1 MKIHAALLLLALA
14 GLPVPAAAV
23 DLATEYLDRFF
34 EMYPTRATAA
44 GRHDLDEKL
53 EDLSPEARRAWS
65 RFNLEAAEG
74 FRRRLNDPATSFEDR
89 LDAELLL
96 RQAETEILEIETL
109 RRPERDPLFWTG
121 LLGEG
126 SIFLLVRDDL
136 PLPERL
142 RRAAVRADLVP
153 RLAGQAREALEGA
166 APSALSPE
174 ICQLAVYQARAS
186 AELYRASFP
195 RAAEGQPDALKTR
208 MRESGGRAAAALD
221 GLATFLEGLAKKAT
235 GTPRLGALYAERFRV
250 ITGIQEPVA
259 GVLARAEADL
269 AAKRTEAAAYGRSVW
284 KEIFP
289 GTPPPAEDREL
300 LRRLF
305 DRVAADR
312 AKTTDEFVADY
323 RTLTDQAI
331 EFVRARKIM
340 TLPEPTTIH
349 LDRSPGF
356 FLGQAVGGVYPAGPY
371 APEAE
376 TLYYLPTP
384 PDTATPEQRDAFFR
398 DFNHHF
404 NVMITPHEIIP
415 GHYTQL
421 KLAARHPRK
430 VRALFSDGVYVEGW
444 GTFCERLML
453 DLGWGGPLDRLAHLK
468 KQMENIARTV
478 VDIRV
483 HTRDMPREEV
493 LRYVREEALQD
504 EQFAGNMWVRA
515 ITSSPQLTFYHLGYR
530 QVMDLYEDVRS
541 ARGEGFDL
549 RAFMDGM
556 MEMGPVPVAHY
567 RARML
572 AAPKT

>member
-1 MKIHAALLLLALA
+1 MKIHVAILLLALA
-14 GLPVPAAAV
+14 GLPAPVAAA
-23 DLATEYLDRFF
+23 DPNEYLERYFDF
-34 EMYPTRATAA
+34 YPTRATAA

-53 EDLSPEARRAWS
+53 EDLSLERRRAWS
-65 RFNLEAAEG
+65 RFNRQAADG
-74 FRRRLNDPATSFEDR
+74 FRRRLNDPATPFEDR

-96 RQAETEILEIETL
+96 RQAELEVLDFETL

-121 LLGEG
+121 LLGEAT
-126 SIFLLVRDDL
+126 IFLLVREDL
-136 PLPERL
+136 PLPDRL
-142 RRAAVRADLVP
+142 QRAAARADLVP
-153 RLAGQAREALEGA
+153 RLVGQAREALVGT
-166 APSALSPE
+166 APSGISSE

-195 RAAEGQPDALKTR
+195 KAAEGQPDALKKR
-208 MRESGGRAAAALD
+208 MGESGGRAAAALD
-221 GLATFLEGLAKKAT
+221 ELATFLEGLVKKAT
-235 GTPRLGALYAERFRV
+235 GSPRMGALYGERFRAV
-250 ITGIQEPVA
+250 TGIQEPVA
-259 GVLARAEADL
+259 EVLARAEADL
-269 AAKRTEAAAYGRSVW
+269 VEKRTEAAAYGRSVW

-289 GTPPPAEDREL
+289 EIPPPADDREI

-312 AKTTDEFVADY
+312 AKTTEEFVADY

-331 EFVRARKIM
+331 EFVRAKKIM
-340 TLPEPTTIH
+340 TLPEPPTLH

-356 FLGQAVGGVYPAGPY
+356 FLGQAVGGVYPSGPY
-371 APEAE
+371 APEAA

-384 PDTATPEQRDAFFR
+384 PDIATPEQRDAFFR

-430 VRALFSDGVYVEGW
+430 VRALFADGVYVEGW

-468 KQMENIARTV
+468 KQMENISRTV

-530 QVMDLYEDVRS
+530 QVMGLYEEVRA
-541 ARGEGFDL
+541 ARGAGFDL
-549 RAFMDGM
+549 RSFMDGM

-572 AAPKT
+572 PR

>member
-1 MKIHAALLLLALA
+1 MRIRVVLLLLLWAI
-14 GLPVPAAAV
+14 PAAAA
-23 DLATEYLDRFF
+23 DPAAGYLERYFDF
-34 EMYPTRATAA
+34 YPSRATAA
-44 GRHDLDEKL
+44 GRHDLDGRL
-53 EDLSPEARRAWS
+53 EDLSPERRAAWVL
-65 RFNLEAAEG
+65 FNREAVET
-74 FRRRLNDPATSFEDR
+74 FRKRLNDPATPFEDR

-96 RQAETEILEIETL
+96 RQAEIEVLDYETL
-109 RRPERDPLFWTG
+109 RRPERDPLFWTS
-121 LLGEG
+121 LPWD
-126 SIFLLVRDDL
+126 STIFLLVRQDL
-136 PLPERL
+136 PRTDRL
-142 RRAAVRADLVP
+142 ERAAARADLIP
-153 RLAGQAREALEGA
+153 RLARQAGEALGKTE
-166 APSALSPE
+166 PSGVSPE
-174 ICQLAVYQARAS
+174 ICQLAVYQVRAS

-195 RAAEGQPDALKTR
+195 KAAEGETDALRKR
-208 MRESGGRAAAALD
+208 MGESGGRAAAALD
-221 GLATFLEGLAKKAT
+221 ELATLLEGLAKKAS
-235 GTPRLGALYAERFRV
+235 GTPRLGTQYAGRFRAV
-250 ITGIQEPVA
+250 TGIQEPVA
-259 GVLARAEADL
+259 DVLARAEADL
-269 AAKRTEAAAYGRSVW
+269 AAKRAEAAAYGRSVW
-284 KEIFP
+284 TEIFP
-289 GTPPPAEDREL
+289 GTPPPADDRET

-312 AKTTDEFVADY
+312 AKTTEEFVADY
-323 RTLTDQAI
+323 RALTNQAI

-356 FLGQAVGGVYPAGPY
+356 FLGQAVGGVYPSGPY

-384 PDTATPEQRDAFFR
+384 PDAATPEQRDAFFR

-444 GTFCERLML
+444 GTFCERLLL

-483 HTRDMPREEV
+483 HTRDMSREEV
-493 LRYVREEALQD
+493 LRFVREEALQD
-504 EQFAGNMWVRA
+504 EQFAGNMWTRA
-515 ITSSPQLTFYHLGYR
+515 ITSAPQLTFYHLGYR
-530 QVMDLYEDVRS
+530 QVMDLFQDVKA
-541 ARGEGFDL
+541 ARGERFDL

-556 MEMGPVPVAHY
+556 MEMGPVPVVHY
-567 RARML
+567 RKKML
-572 AAPKT
+572 E

>member
-1 MKIHAALLLLALA
+1 MKIHFALLLLLGLA
-14 GLPVPAAAV
+14 APVSAADPAAA
-23 DLATEYLDRFF
+23 AAEYLERHFDF
-34 EMYPTRATAA
+34 YPTLATAA

-53 EDLSPEARRAWS
+53 EDLSPERRREWS
-65 RFNLEAAEG
+65 RFNRQAAEG
-74 FRRRLNDPATSFEDR
+74 FRRQLNDPATSFEDR

-96 RQAETEILEIETL
+96 RQAETEVLDFETL

-121 LLGEG
+121 FVQNAT
-126 SIFLLVRDDL
+126 IFLLVREDL
-136 PLPERL
+136 PKAERL
-142 RRAAVRADLVP
+142 QRSAVRADLIP
-153 RLAGQAREALEGA
+153 RLARQAREALGAA
-166 APSALSPE
+166 APSEMSSE
-174 ICQLAVYQARAS
+174 ICQLAVYQARAA

-195 RAAEGQPDALKTR
+195 KAAEGEPEALQKR
-208 MRESGGRAAAALD
+208 MGESGQRAAAALD
-221 GLATFLEGLAKKAT
+221 DLAAFLETLVKKAT
-235 GTPRLGALYAERFRV
+235 GSPRLGDAYAERFRV
-250 ITGIQEPVA
+250 VTGIQEPV
-259 GVLARAEADL
+259 GDVLARAEKDL
-269 AAKRTEAAAYGRSVW
+269 VEKRTEAAAYGRSVW

-289 GTPPPAEDREL
+289 EKEPPPDDREL

-305 DRVAADR
+305 ERVSADR

-323 RTLTDQAI
+323 RTLTGQAI

-356 FLGQAVGGVYPAGPY
+356 FLGQAVGGVYPSGPY
-371 APEAE
+371 APEAA

-384 PDTATPEQRDAFFR
+384 PDIATPEQRDAFFR

-421 KLAARHPRK
+421 KLAARHSRK
-430 VRALFSDGVYVEGW
+430 VRSLFSDGVYVEGW
-444 GTFCERLML
+444 GTFCERLLL

-468 KQMENIARTV
+468 KQMENISRTV

-504 EQFAGNMWVRA
+504 EVFASNMWVRA
-515 ITSSPQLTFYHLGYR
+515 ITSSPQLSFYYLGYR
-530 QVMDLYEDVRS
+530 QVMGLYEDVR
-541 ARGEGFDL
+541 ATRGASFDL
-549 RAFMDGM
+549 RTFMDGM
-556 MEMGPVPVAHY
+556 MEMGPVPVEHY
-567 RARML
+567 RKKMML
-572 AAPKT
+572 